1 MTLAFGSSSTDIE
14 QNIDTY
20 SWCLDDVD
28 LFYETKRCAQF
39 ILEGNYG
46 MIALQF
52 PDELLVNSVEVLEKL
67 QNCTKQKLFV
77 LGDTSYGSC
86 CVDEIAVQ
94 RYNADCVIHFG
105 RSCLSKTSRFPVLN
119 IYGQYKID
127 VDDCYYEVNRL
138 LPDTN
143 IHIIILFDTIYRH
156 CVGDLLHRLQKS
168 YCNVVLSAI
177 HETPIVI
184 GNMDTSERN
193 HVCRC
198 HRIFHLIKETTLK
211 DYSMLYI
218 GRENQTLSNLMM
230 NFTENSFYSY
240 DPVSQKGR
248 HEEININKTLMK
260 RFYMIERVK
269 DANTVGIVVGTLGV
283 ANYLAIISKIK
294 KLLKSAGKKH
304 YTFVVGK
311 LNVAKLGNFMEVDV
325 FVLVSCCENTLV
337 DCKEFYKPIVT
348 PYDLEIACNGNTQW
362 TGQYTTD
369 YTQLLPG
376 SASYVPVP
384 TDKDNIVVDVSM
396 VSNKLRRIGFIERDC
411 VHAGQREISEAV
423 DKSITPQ
430 AISAGQ
436 FLAKKSWRGLEPNLG
451 ETPVVKAKD
460 GLRGIAMEYSNS
472 PNC

>member
-1 MTLAFGSSSTDIE
+1 MEFVSSMVWTSR
-14 QNIDTY
+14 
-20 SWCLDDVD
+20 
-28 LFYETKRCAQF
+28 K
-39 ILEGNYG
+39 
-46 MIALQF
+46 IALQF

-86 CVDEIAVQ
+86 CVDEIAAQ
-94 RYNADCVIHFG
+94 RYNADCLIHFG
-105 RSCLSKTSRFPVLN
+105 RSCLSKTSRLPVLN
-119 IYGQYKID
+119 IYGQHKID
-127 VDDCYYEVNRL
+127 VDNCFCEVNRL
-138 LPDTN
+138 LPDTD
-143 IHIIILFDTIYRH
+143 IHVIILFDTIYRH
-156 CVGDLLHRLQKS
+156 CVGDLLHKLQKS
-168 YCNVVLSAI
+168 YRSVILSAI
-177 HETPIVI
+177 QETSNVN
-184 GNMDTSERN
+184 GNIDTSERN
-193 HVCRC
+193 GVCRC
-198 HRIFHLIKETTLK
+198 HRMFHLIEETTLK
-211 DYSMLYI
+211 DYSMFYV
-218 GRENQTLSNLMM
+218 GRESQTLSNLMM

-269 DANTVGIVVGTLGV
+269 DANIVGIVVGTLGV
-283 ANYLAIISKIK
+283 INYLEIISKIK

-376 SASYVPVP
+376 STSYVPVSP
-384 TDKDNIVVDVSM
+384 DKDNTVVDVSM
-396 VSNKLRRIGFIERDC
+396 VTNKLRTIGYIERDC
-411 VHAGQREISEAV
+411 VNAEHREISETV
-423 DKSITPQ
+423 NKTITSQ

-436 FLAKKSWRGLEPNLG
+436 FLAEKSWRGLEPNLG
-451 ETPVVKAKD
+451 ETAVVRATD
-460 GLRGIAMEYSNS
+460 GLKGIAMEYSNE